1 MNTQSNNAERIA
13 AAREVLQNTPPG
25 NVRRAATRAKAR
37 AVIDKL
43 ESENNQ
49 PPALTPEQRVA
60 LDLVESAGNALD
72 AAKDAQARASDAKL
86 GFIYSINGDAY
97 SADELLAI
105 GKKLVELQSAYR
117 AASEAV
123 DKADGDYY
131 NATRRSRE
139 LIPPSGP
146 VRIPKVVL
154 KRGREVD
161 EDQADE

>member
-1 MNTQSNNAERIA
+1 MNNESNNAERLA
-13 AAREVLQNTPPG
+13 AAREVLKNTPPG
-25 NVRRAATRAKAR
+25 NLRRAAARAKAR
-37 AVIDKL
+37 AVID
-43 ESENNQ
+43 EIASDNNQ
-49 PPALTPEQRVA
+49 PSALTPEQRIA
-60 LDLVESAGNALD
+60 LAAVESAGLALD

-86 GFIYSINGDAY
+86 DFIYSINGDAY

-117 AASEAV
+117 VASEAV
-123 DKADGDYY
+123 DKADEDYY

-146 VRIPKVVL
+146 IRIPKAVL
-154 KRGREVD
+154 KRGREID